1 MLKRTSIRLIAG
13 AALAL
18 SASVASAA
26 FINIVEA
33 VDENG
38 TLTVT
43 TNLVSCTGGP
53 PTIATFVEH
62 AFVEGCHTPDISPFP
77 VPFVGTVSAGLLEP
91 GTDALSDLVTVTVG
105 EVTICPE
112 LESVCQA
119 ILLTFNSDV
128 EGGTPL
134 EDFIV
139 PGSFRGALV
148 EDGTLQDLSAV
159 LGTLVGGF
167 FPGLVVRVQ
176 SDLEG
181 VPEPATLALLGI
193 GLAGLGF
200 SRQRKLN

>member
-13 AALAL
+13 AAVAL

-33 VDENG
+33 ADENG
-38 TLTVT
+38 TLTVST
-43 TNLVSCTGGP
+43 DLVSCTGGP
-53 PTIATFVEH
+53 PTIATFAEH
-62 AFVEGCHTPDISPFP
+62 AFVEGCHTPNISLAP

-91 GTDALSDLVTVTVG
+91 GTDVLSDLVTLTVG
-105 EVTICPE
+105 GVTFCPE
-112 LESVCQA
+112 LGVCQA
-119 ILLTFNSDV
+119 IILTFNSDV
-128 EGGTPL
+128 EGGPPL

-139 PGSFRGALV
+139 PGSFQGALV

-159 LGTLVGGF
+159 LGTLNEGV
-167 FPGLVVRVQ
+167 PGLIVRVQ